1 MTIPAP
7 RTVAIVLDPAFASR
21 LPPLAERAA
30 VWIVDS
36 QENRPAIEAL
46 WTARRTRGA
55 MYDVTVFRMI
65 PGLTPEQHVGGVMR
79 SVEMRPESDEPAAAT
94 GAVEVHGAAL
104 TDAMRST
111 FEAYDYR
118 LLDPLDDGFRARRG
132 HGEVGTRPPPAHSR
146 EPGDDRTAR

>member
-1 MTIPAP
+1 MTTPPP
-7 RTVAIVLDPAFASR
+7 RTVAIVLDPAFTSR
-21 LPPLAERAA
+21 LASLAERAA

-36 QENRPAIEAL
+36 QENRPAIETL

-65 PGLTPEQHVGGVMR
+65 PGLGPEQHVGGVLQ
-79 SVEMRPESDEPAAAT
+79 SVEMRPDADEPAVPT

-118 LLDPLDDGFRARRG
+118 VLDLLDDGFRARRG
-132 HGEVGTRPPPAHSR
+132 HSEVGTPPPAARSR
-146 EPGDDRTAR
+146 ELGG